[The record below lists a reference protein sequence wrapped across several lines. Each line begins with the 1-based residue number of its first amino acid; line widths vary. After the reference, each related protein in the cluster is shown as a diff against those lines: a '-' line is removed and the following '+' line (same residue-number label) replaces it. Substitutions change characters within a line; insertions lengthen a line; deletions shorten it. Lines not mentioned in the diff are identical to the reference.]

1 MGLFKKIG
9 KAFHKVTKSVGNVA
23 KGVLKSN
30 VFQVA
35 TKALSFV
42 PGFNAVSVI
51 GKGLSMLGSGASIQ
65 KWLKS
70 GLNIFKNLKNGFGL
84 TDTVIKLFSGKFQ
97 PLGML
102 SNSRGGS
109 ANPLQKAFD
118 FLKVMQPKLGVFQ
131 QLQGFMKQLPMGNLP
146 IPKEFLPPGLSEL
159 RSGFDRSV
167 RNLLSQLENPSSRN
181 QLIIGMFQELLRNLE
196 KPLPGLTGPIIRA

>member
-1 MGLFKKIG
+1 
-9 KAFHKVTKSVGNVA
+9 VGNVA

-42 PGFNAVSVI
+42 PGFNAVGVI

-70 GLNIFKNLKNGFGL
+70 GLNIFQNLKKGFDL
-84 TDTVIKLFSGKFQ
+84 TDSVKKLFSGKFQ

-102 SNSRGGS
+102 SNLVGGS
-109 ANPLQKAFD
+109 ANPLQKGFD
-118 FLKVMQPKLGVFQ
+118 FLKALQPKLGLFQ

-146 IPKEFLPPGLSEL
+146 IPKEFLPPGLSDL
-159 RSGFDRSV
+159 KQVFDRSI
-167 RNLLSQLENPSSRN
+167 RNLVSQLENPSSRN
-181 QLIIGMFQELLRNLE
+181 QMITGMFQELLRNLE
-196 KPLPGLTGPIIRA
+196 KPLPGLTGPMIRA